1 MRYSFEAGPDFGA
14 SRSSTTGYNTKYQHA
29 LGIECVRGGLTMD
42 GKLRVTDT
50 EGVPIAHLYAVGN
63 TGGAFYGNTYP
74 SMIGGTDAGHG
85 MTFGM
90 LTAEEVM
97 GQSRLGN

>member
-1 MRYSFEAGPDFGA
+1 MATSINRRNFLKGALAAG
-14 SRSSTTGYNTKYQHA
+14 A
-29 LGIECVRGGLTMD
+29 LGVGAAAVGCSPQTGGSASD
-42 GKLRVTDT
+42 GGSGSV

-74 SMIGGTDAGHG
+74 SMIGGTGTGHG

-90 LTAEEVM
+90 LAAEEVM